1 MWCVEISLNF
11 VCFASSESAFRIS
24 QKPSNPTIVVLGV
37 NSSRVTLVWQYSDVP
52 SQPSQYFV
60 QFWRRKTGEKI
71 KQISSSKDGNAFNP
85 SNTEEFVARLD
96 ATLILKSVKASEKY
110 TYSLSL
116 LDSNVRVLEKHAVFI
131 KVVGKWSCFMRF
143 FDTLCLVVTSYVNN
157 LIVFNGNVPN
167 FIYKPLSLCVKSF

>member
-37 NSSRVTLVWQYSDVP
+37 NSSQVTLVWRYSDA
-52 SQPSQYFV
+52 PSQYFV
-60 QFWRRKTGEKI
+60 QFWRQKTGEEI
-71 KQISSSKDGNAFNP
+71 TQISTSKNGNAFDP

-110 TYSLSL
+110 TYSLYL
-116 LDSNVRVLEKHAVFI
+116 LDSNAKVLEKHAVFI

-157 LIVFNGNVPN
+157 LIVSYGNVPN
-167 FIYKPLSLCVKSF
+167 FIHKPLSLCVKSF